1 MLSVPQAVITSAVM
15 GAVVF
20 FCRVFPFL
28 FFRDSQEDR
37 QQPVSGRKK
46 GNSFRSLV
54 EKAAPPVTMTVLAVN
69 AMSGPIRE
77 NPPAALPVL
86 AASLFTALV
95 HLWKR
100 NSLLSILGG
109 TVIYMVISRAMF

>member
-1 MLSVPQAVITSAVM
+1 MTAAM
-15 GAVVF
+15 GAVIF

-28 FFRDSQEDR
+28 FFRKGGGSSPPDD
-37 QQPVSGRKK
+37 KK
-46 GNSFRSLV
+46 AAKGLRSLV

-69 AMSGPIRE
+69 AMSAPIRE
-77 NPPAALPVL
+77 SLPAAFPVL

-100 NSLLSILGG
+100 NSLLSIMGG
-109 TVIYMVISRAMF
+109 TAIYMALSRVLGA